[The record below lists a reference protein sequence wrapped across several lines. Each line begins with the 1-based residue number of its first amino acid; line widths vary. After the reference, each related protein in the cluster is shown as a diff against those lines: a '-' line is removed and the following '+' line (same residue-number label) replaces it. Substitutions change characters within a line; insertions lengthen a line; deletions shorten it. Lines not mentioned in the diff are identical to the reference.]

1 MAAIPAHEQQ
11 ADTPADVLAAV
22 QAERATA
29 DQAEVR
35 ILQLALDW
43 AAMHEIDPASLF
55 KSERP
60 ILLAG
65 TGTPEVGEYCVPE
78 FAAALHIST
87 DAGRCLIADAIELA
101 HRLPRVWARV
111 QAGKLPP
118 WRARRIS
125 SSTFCLPPEGAEYVD
140 RHVARFAHKVGIAQ
154 LDRLVEEALVR
165 FDPEQAEERRLS
177 AADNR
182 HVTIYTDQTDFTGTA
197 HVDADLD
204 LADALD
210 LDTALSDG
218 AALLAELGCTD
229 SLDVRRAHALG
240 EMARSSQP
248 TLDLPA
254 GTAGTAGE
262 DAPAEVAGPRRQVGL
277 HVHLSEAALGDTTTS
292 RTSGP
297 HLARVENTRSFVSV
311 DQVRTWCGAP
321 GVTITVKPV
330 IDLNEHLS
338 GTAYETPDRLVEQ
351 SALVDQTCVFP
362 WCTRPARRTDCD
374 HVVPHADG
382 GPTCSCNIARLC
394 RRHHRSKTQTA
405 WRYVVL
411 ERGSYLWTSPH
422 GYQFL
427 RDRDGTLDVTP
438 ADTRKRSEARGRVHL
453 VPDP

>member
-182 HVTIYTDQTDFTGTA
+182 HVTIYTDQTDFNGTA
-197 HVDADLD
+197 HIDADLD
-204 LADALD
+204 LADALH
-210 LDTALSDG
+210 LDAALADG
-218 AALLAELGCTD
+218 AARLAELGCED
-229 SLDVRRAHALG
+229 SLDARRAHALG
-240 EMARSSQP
+240 ELARGTDP
-248 TLDLPA
+248 TLPLPA
-254 GTAGTAGE
+254 REVVLTVHVT
-262 DAPAEVAGPRRQVGL
+262 EVAVT
-277 HVHLSEAALGDTTTS
+277 GDAD
-292 RTSGP
+292 GP

-311 DQVRTWCGAP
+311 DQVRTWCGTP
-321 GVTITVKPV
+321 GTTITVKPV
-330 IDLNEHLS
+330 IDFNEHLS

-351 SALVDQTCVFP
+351 SALVDETCVFP

-374 HVVPHADG
+374 HVIPHADG
-382 GPTCSCNIARLC
+382 GSTCSCNIARLC
-394 RRHHRSKTQTA
+394 RRHHRLKTHTA
-405 WRYVVL
+405 WDYVVL

-438 ADTRKRSEARGRVHL
+438 TDARRRSAEHGHIHL

>member
-165 FDPEQAEERRLS
+165 VDPEQAEERRLQ

-182 HVTIYTDQTDFTGTA
+182 HVTIYTDQTDFNGTA
-197 HVDADLD
+197 HIDADLD
-204 LADALD
+204 LADALH
-210 LDTALSDG
+210 LDAALADG
-218 AALLAELGCTD
+218 AARLAELGCED
-229 SLDVRRAHALG
+229 SLDARRAHALG
-240 EMARSSQP
+240 ELTRGTDP
-248 TLDLPA
+248 TLPLPA
-254 GTAGTAGE
+254 REVVLTVHVT
-262 DAPAEVAGPRRQVGL
+262 EVAVT
-277 HVHLSEAALGDTTTS
+277 GDAD
-292 RTSGP
+292 GP

-311 DQVRTWCGAP
+311 DQVRTWCGTP
-321 GVTITVKPV
+321 GTTITVKPV
-330 IDLNEHLS
+330 IDFNEHLS

-351 SALVDQTCVFP
+351 SALVDETCVFP

-374 HVVPHADG
+374 HVIPHADG
-382 GPTCSCNIARLC
+382 GSTCSCNIARLC
-394 RRHHRSKTQTA
+394 RRHHRLKTHTA
-405 WRYVVL
+405 WDYVVL

-438 ADTRKRSEARGRVHL
+438 TDARRRSAEHGHIHL